1 LETDLV
7 SLEAYTCSDLP
18 PLIADPYI
26 SKYAL
31 YLETLPRHT
40 LLSHWFGLVY
50 PYIQIPDQGC
60 LVDSLVP
67 DAWLKTN
74 LYFNIEDDLWLRKGL
89 EDEIAAW
96 RSLERY
102 EFFAESIFACKLYS
116 HSFIECKNIDLSPTC
131 ANSDGRV
138 QTLTD
143 VCKL

>member
-1 LETDLV
+1 LEADLI
-7 SLEAYTCSDLP
+7 SLEACTCSDLP
-18 PLIADPYI
+18 PLITDPYI

-67 DAWLKTN
+67 DAWLTTS

-102 EFFAESIFACKLYS
+102 EFFAESAEVYI
-116 HSFIECKNIDLSPTC
+116 
-131 ANSDGRV
+131 RV
-138 QTLTD
+138 QSLFS
-143 VCKL
+143 LIH